1 MLKIN
6 MRSTMIQ
13 RTQIINTTQINNI
26 QFGIQSDKDI
36 VSKSVCVINKP
47 TLAVEP
53 GSVYDPKLGCVENN
67 ARCETCNETVWTCTG
82 HFGHIDLN
90 VPIILF
96 YKQVV
101 TMLKI
106 FCFKCHRLLCT
117 KEELELQGVRG
128 YEKIIAHL
136 STKISFCGNC
146 KAPHCEIKYDPNDN
160 VITAVYKLKNTVETS
175 PLKPEAVKMIFDNI
189 PNEDVAIL
197 GVDPKM
203 FHPKHLVLTKFPVIP
218 TCCRPRMITADN
230 ISDDDLSISLVEIIK
245 ANNLLHRDTSNE
257 KARAVIK
264 FKTLT
269 YCDNSRGKA
278 VHNTNHKPM
287 TGIKER
293 MNKKTGHVRQNLMGK
308 RCDKTARTVVGPDP
322 TLRMNEVAV
331 PEEIA
336 NMLTVPEYVTH
347 LSRDR
352 LTELVNTPGK
362 ASVVIRKNG
371 TRISVPTATVRLG
384 TYLNHGDQIVRDGK
398 TITVTDCKM
407 EIRKGDVITRPPK
420 DGSGQ
425 AKKIPTILPQKKKMT
440 LEIGDKVERFLK
452 DGDFVLLNRQPT
464 LHRNSMQGMKVV
476 VKPGKTLRVN
486 LAIVTGFNMD
496 FDGDEGNMFV
506 EETMEARA
514 ELEYNSNAIYN
525 ILSAQSNKPEMV
537 IVQDSLL
544 GAYKMTEKIQHM
556 SRAHFM
562 KCMMHIT
569 HDYDYLDRLQ
579 QIRAIR
585 NEPNDVYT
593 THALFGFIFPPTFHI
608 DYPNLTIQH
617 GVVTSGFFDKSTLK
631 GGSKLTLIRV
641 LCMEYGVDVT
651 ARFIDNIQFL
661 TNGWLELNPFSVG
674 IQDCLIGD
682 PQKKE
687 EIKNITQKYF
697 LEASN
702 VSKSTDHPQI
712 REARVNCSLNKAKD
726 IGLKIAKEALKLDNN
741 FISTVTSGSKGDYF
755 NIAQITGLL
764 GQQNINGHRPAPTL
778 SNKRRTLIHYPETI
792 DNPALKYRSRGFV
805 ASSFIEGMH
814 PDEMFFHAMT
824 GREGMTKTA
833 MGTATSGYIQRSI
846 VKINEDVKIEY
857 DGTVRDAKKNIYQFA
872 FGNHGFDPAKVDI
885 NEDKGEVYPVNFERL
900 AAKLNR
906 GDGPDN
912 DRTNEAKVLT
922 REEIEDIVEG
932 CVWRSNIPEV
942 IHDQMRRKQDG
953 VLRRELNKIK
963 LVPDKYEDFK
973 RYIIT
978 KYNACRATP
987 GECVGIIGAQSIGE
1001 RQTQTTLNTFH
1012 TAGKLQ
1018 QSGVTRL
1025 EEILNIS
1032 KKVKVKTCVVYFKT
1046 RYETSDTLRKAVGCS
1061 LVGLHFGDLYKTK
1074 PSMEM
1079 DGTSAMLEFELDKKT
1094 MFTNRLNTYKIA
1106 KAICER
1112 EEEIFNKCQCIMG
1125 PTSIKVVFKTQKIF
1139 NEYVT
1144 ALNKVL
1150 VCGMEGVTAMHLDY
1164 NDGEWLVV
1172 TEGSNLK
1179 KMLAHPLIDN
1189 KRLYCND
1196 LWEVYEC
1203 LGISAVRK
1211 MLFDDLKKVVKGV
1224 NTLHIQLLVDKM
1236 TYKGKPC
1243 PITRYTMRNNDVG
1256 PLSKATFE
1264 ESTDILLSAA
1274 MKTEVENN
1282 AGVSAAII
1290 SGNQP
1295 KAGTGFM
1302 GLLVDY
1308 QKIIDAAI
1316 DGYGEGDAVQQPEKD
1331 GVEEKMMIGDG
1342 VLEEGDVDYVPDDDF

>member
-1 MLKIN
+1 
-6 MRSTMIQ
+6 
-13 RTQIINTTQINNI
+13 
-26 QFGIQSDKDI
+26 
-36 VSKSVCVINKP
+36 
-47 TLAVEP
+47 
-53 GSVYDPKLGCVENN
+53 
-67 ARCETCNETVWTCTG
+67 
-82 HFGHIDLN
+82 
-90 VPIILF
+90 
-96 YKQVV
+96 
-101 TMLKI
+101 
-106 FCFKCHRLLCT
+106 
-117 KEELELQGVRG
+117 
-128 YEKIIAHL
+128 
-136 STKISFCGNC
+136 
-146 KAPHCEIKYDPNDN
+146 
-160 VITAVYKLKNTVETS
+160 
-175 PLKPEAVKMIFDNI
+175 
-189 PNEDVAIL
+189 
-197 GVDPKM
+197 
-203 FHPKHLVLTKFPVIP
+203 
-218 TCCRPRMITADN
+218 
-230 ISDDDLSISLVEIIK
+230 
-245 ANNLLHRDTSNE
+245 
-257 KARAVIK
+257 
-264 FKTLT
+264 
-269 YCDNSRGKA
+269 
-278 VHNTNHKPM
+278 
-287 TGIKER
+287 
-293 MNKKTGHVRQNLMGK
+293 
-308 RCDKTARTVVGPDP
+308 
-322 TLRMNEVAV
+322 
-331 PEEIA
+331 
-336 NMLTVPEYVTH
+336 
-347 LSRDR
+347 
-352 LTELVNTPGK
+352 
-362 ASVVIRKNG
+362 
-371 TRISVPTATVRLG
+371 
-384 TYLNHGDQIVRDGK
+384 
-398 TITVTDCKM
+398 
-407 EIRKGDVITRPPK
+407 
-420 DGSGQ
+420 
-425 AKKIPTILPQKKKMT
+425 
-440 LEIGDKVERFLK
+440 
-452 DGDFVLLNRQPT
+452 
-464 LHRNSMQGMKVV
+464 
-476 VKPGKTLRVN
+476 
-486 LAIVTGFNMD
+486 
-496 FDGDEGNMFV
+496 MFV

-556 SRAHFM
+556 SRDHFM

-585 NEPNDVYT
+585 NEPNVYT

-764 GQQNINGHRPAPTL
+764 GQQNLNGHRPTPTL

-792 DNPALKYRSRGFV
+792 NNPARKYRSRGFV
-805 ASSFIEGMH
+805 ASSFIEGMY

-846 VKINEDVKIEY
+846 VKINEDLKIEY

-885 NEDKGEVYPVNFERL
+885 NEAKSEVYPVNFERL

-906 GDGPDN
+906 GDGPNN

-922 REEIEDIVEG
+922 EEEIEDIVEG

-1018 QSGVTRL
+1018 QSGVNRL

-1112 EEEIFNKCQCIMG
+1112 EEEIFTKCQCIIG
-1125 PTSIKVVFKTQKIF
+1125 PTSIKVVFRTQKIF

-1179 KMLAHPLIDN
+1179 RMLAHPLIDN

-1196 LWEVYEC
+1196 FWEVYEC
-1203 LGISAVRK
+1203 LGISSVRQ
-1211 MLFDDLKKVVKGV
+1211 MLFDDLKKVVGGV

-1243 PITRYTMRNNDVG
+1243 SITRYTMRNNDVG

-1264 ESTDILLSAA
+1264 ESIDILLSAA

-1302 GLLVDY
+1302 GLLVDH

-1316 DGYGEGDAVQQPEKD
+1316 DGYGEGDAVVQQQPEKD
-1331 GVEEKMMIGDG
+1331 VEEKMLMIGDG

>member
-1 MLKIN
+1 M
-6 MRSTMIQ
+6 TQ
-13 RTQIINTTQINNI
+13 RTQINTI
-26 QFGIQSDKDI
+26 QFGIQSDRDI
-36 VSKSVCVINKP
+36 VNRSVCVISKP
-47 TLAVEP
+47 TLAVES

-67 ARCETCNETVWTCTG
+67 ARCETCYETVWNCTG
-82 HFGHIDLN
+82 HFGHINLN
-90 VPIILF
+90 VPVILF
-96 YKQVV
+96 YKQAVS
-101 TMLKI
+101 MLKI

-117 KEELELQGVRG
+117 KEELELQDVRG

-136 STKISFCGNC
+136 STKISFCGHCN
-146 KAPHCEIKYDPNDN
+146 APHAEIKYEPNDN
-160 VITAVYKLKNTVETS
+160 IITAVYKLKSTVETS
-175 PLKPEAVKMIFDNI
+175 TLKPEAVKMIFDNI
-189 PNEDVAIL
+189 PPEDVAIL

-230 ISDDDLSISLVEIIK
+230 ISDDDLSISLVDIIK
-245 ANNLLHRDTSNE
+245 ANNLLHKDTANE
-257 KARAVIK
+257 KARAIIK

-293 MNKKTGHVRQNLMGK
+293 ITKKAGHVRQNLMGK

-322 TLRMNEVAV
+322 TLRLNEVAV

-371 TRISVPTATVRLG
+371 TRISVPAATVRLG
-384 TYLNHGDQIVRDGK
+384 TYLNHGDQIVRGGE
-398 TITVTDCKM
+398 TITVADCKM
-407 EIRKGDVITRPPK
+407 EIREGDVITRPPK
-420 DGSGQ
+420 DGSGP
-425 AKKIPTILPQKKKMT
+425 AKKIPTILPQKKKLK
-440 LEIGDKVERFLK
+440 LEIGDRVERFLK

-514 ELEYNSNAIYN
+514 ELEHNSNAIHN

-544 GAYKMTEKIQHM
+544 GAYKMTEKVQRM

-569 HDYDYLDRLQ
+569 HDYDYSDRLR
-579 QIRAIR
+579 QIRAVR
-585 NEPNDVYT
+585 NEPGVYT

-631 GGSKLTLIRV
+631 GSKDSLIRV

-651 ARFIDNIQFL
+651 SRFIDNIQFL

-726 IGLKIAKEALKLDNN
+726 IGLKIAKEALKPDNN

-764 GQQNINGHRPAPTL
+764 GQQNLNGHRPTPTL

-792 DNPALKYRSRGFV
+792 DDPARKYTSRGFV
-805 ASSFIEGMH
+805 ASSFIEGMQ

-846 VKINEDVKIEY
+846 VKINEDMKVEY

-872 FGNHGFDPAKVDI
+872 FGNHGFDPAKVNI
-885 NEDKGEVYPVNFERL
+885 NEAKGEVYPVNVERL

-906 GDGPDN
+906 GAGPES
-912 DRTNEAKVLT
+912 DRTDEAEVLT
-922 REEIEDIVEG
+922 EEEIEDIVEG
-932 CVWRSNIPEV
+932 CAWRSSIPEV
-942 IHDQMRRKQDG
+942 IHDQMRRKQDA
-953 VLRRELNKIK
+953 VLRRELNKVK
-963 LVPDKYEDFK
+963 LVPDKYEEFK
-973 RYIIT
+973 KYIIT
-978 KYNACRATP
+978 KYNTCRATP

-1018 QSGVTRL
+1018 QSGVGRL

-1032 KKVKVKTCVVYFKT
+1032 KKVKVKTCIVYFKT
-1046 RYETSDTLRKAVGCS
+1046 RYETSDALRKAVGCS
-1061 LVGLHFGDLYKTK
+1061 LVGLYFGDLYKTK
-1074 PSMEM
+1074 PSVEM
-1079 DGTSAMLEFELDKKT
+1079 DGTSLEFELDKKT

-1106 KAICER
+1106 SAIRDR
-1112 EEEIFNKCQCIMG
+1112 EEEIFSKCQCIIG
-1125 PTSIKVVFKTQKIF
+1125 PTSIKVIFRTTQKI
-1139 NEYVT
+1139 NEYVA

-1179 KMLAHPLIDN
+1179 RMLAHPLIDN

-1203 LGISAVRK
+1203 LGISAVRQ
-1211 MLFDDLKKVVKGV
+1211 MLFDDLKKVVGGV

-1243 PITRYTMRNNDVG
+1243 SITRYTMRNNDVG

-1264 ESTDILLSAA
+1264 ESTDILLAAA

-1316 DGYGEGDAVQQPEKD
+1316 DGA
-1331 GVEEKMMIGDG
+1331 EKMPDVPAAIEQEAAID
-1342 VLEEGDVDYVPDDDF
+1342 EEDYIPDDDF

>member
-1 MLKIN
+1 MD
-6 MRSTMIQ
+6 Q
-13 RTQIINTTQINNI
+13 RTQINTI

-36 VSKSVCVINKP
+36 VNRSVCVIDKP
-47 TLAVEP
+47 TLVVEP
-53 GSVYDPKLGCVENN
+53 GSVYDPRLGCVENN
-67 ARCETCNETVWTCTG
+67 TRCETCNESVWKCTG

-101 TMLKI
+101 SMLKI
-106 FCFKCHRLLCT
+106 FCFKCHRMLCT
-117 KEELELQGVRG
+117 KEELDLQGMRG
-128 YEKIIAHL
+128 YDKIISHL
-136 STKISFCGNC
+136 SVKISFCGHC
-146 KAPHCEIKYDPNDN
+146 SAPHPDIKYEPNDN
-160 VITAVYKLKNTVETS
+160 IITSVYKFKNTVETS
-175 PLKPEAVKMIFDNI
+175 VLKPEAVKMIFDNI

-203 FHPKHLVLTKFPVIP
+203 FHPKNLVLTKFPVIP
-218 TCCRPRMITADN
+218 TCCRPRMVTPDN
-230 ISDDDLSISLVEIIK
+230 ISDDDLSISLVDIIK
-245 ANNLLHRDTSNE
+245 ANNLLHKDTNNE
-257 KARAVIK
+257 KARAILK

-293 MNKKTGHVRQNLMGK
+293 ITKKTGHVRQNLMGK

-322 TLRMNEVAV
+322 TLKLNEVAV
-331 PEEIA
+331 PQDIA
-336 NMLTVPEYVTH
+336 NMLTIPEYVTYM
-347 LSRDR
+347 SRDR
-352 LTELVNTPGK
+352 LTKLVNTPGK

-371 TRISVPTATVRLG
+371 TRISVPAATVKMG
-384 TYLNHGDQIVRDGK
+384 TYLNHGDQIRRNGE
-398 TITVTDCKM
+398 TIIVTNCKM
-407 EIRKGDVITRPPK
+407 EINDGDDIKRPSK
-420 DGSGQ
+420 DGTGKE
-425 AKKIPTILPQKKKMT
+425 KKIPAILPTKKKLT
-440 LEIGDKVERFLK
+440 LEIGDKVERYLR

-464 LHRNSMQGMKVV
+464 LHRNSMQGMKVI

-514 ELEYNSNAIYN
+514 ELEHNSNAIYN

-544 GAYKMTEKIQHM
+544 GAYKMTEKIQLM
-556 SRAHFM
+556 SKSHFM
-562 KCMMHIT
+562 KCMMHIE
-569 HDYDYLDRLQ
+569 HKYNYSDRLK
-579 QIRAIR
+579 QIRSIR
-585 NEPNDVYT
+585 NEADDIYT
-593 THALFGFIFPPTFHI
+593 THALFGFLFPPNFHI
-608 DYPNLTIQH
+608 DYNNIKIQH

-631 GGSKLTLIRV
+631 GSKGSLIRV

-682 PQKKE
+682 PHKKN

-697 LEASN
+697 LEAIN
-702 VSKSTDHPQI
+702 VSKSTDHQQI
-712 REARVNCSLNKAKD
+712 REARINCTLNKAKD
-726 IGLKIAKEALKLDNN
+726 IGLKIAKEALRPDNN

-764 GQQNINGHRPAPTL
+764 GQQNLNGHRPAPTL
-778 SNKRRTLIHYPETI
+778 SNRKRTLIHYPEVII
-792 DNPALKYRSRGFV
+792 DDPARKYRSRGFV

-846 VKINEDVKIEY
+846 VKINEDLKIEY
-857 DGTVRDAKKNIYQFA
+857 DGTVRDAKKNIYQFS
-872 FGNHGFDPAKVDI
+872 FGNHGFDPAKVNI
-885 NEDKGEVYPVNFERL
+885 NESKGEVYPVNIQRI
-900 AAKLNR
+900 AVKLNR
-906 GDGPDN
+906 GNGPDD
-912 DRTNEAKVLT
+912 DRTKEADVLT
-922 REEIEDIVEG
+922 EDEIEDIVEG
-932 CVWRSNIPEV
+932 CSWRSNIPDV
-942 IHDQMRRKQDG
+942 MNNQIRKKQDS

-963 LVPDKYEDFK
+963 IVPDKYEEFK
-973 RYIIT
+973 KYIID
-978 KYNACRATP
+978 KYHTCRATP
-987 GECVGIIGAQSIGE
+987 GECVGIIGAQSICE
-1001 RQTQTTLNTFH
+1001 HQTQTTLNTFH

-1018 QSGVTRL
+1018 QSGVGRL
-1025 EEILNIS
+1025 EEILNMS
-1032 KKVKVKTCVVYFKT
+1032 KKMKVKTCTIYFKNK
-1046 RYETSDTLRKAVGCS
+1046 YETSDALRKEVGCS
-1061 LVGLHFGDLYKTK
+1061 IVGLYFGDIYNTK

-1079 DGTSAMLEFELDKKT
+1079 DGTSAVFEFDIDPKI
-1094 MFTNRLNTYKIA
+1094 MYINRLNTFKIA
-1106 KAICER
+1106 KAIRDR
-1112 EEEIFNKCQCIMG
+1112 EDEIFSKCSCSIG
-1125 PTSIKVVFKTQKIF
+1125 PTSITITFKSAQKCF
-1139 NEYVT
+1139 NDYIT
-1144 ALNKVL
+1144 TLNKVL
-1150 VCGMEGVTAMHLDY
+1150 VCGMEGVRAAHLDY
-1164 NDGEWLVV
+1164 ENGEWLVV

-1189 KRLYCND
+1189 KRLYCSD
-1196 LWEVYEC
+1196 FWEVYEC
-1203 LGISAVRK
+1203 LGISAVRQ
-1211 MLFDDLKKVVKGV
+1211 MLFDDLKKVIGNV

-1236 TYKGKPC
+1236 TYRGKPC
-1243 PITRYTMRNNDVG
+1243 SITRYTMRNNDVG

-1274 MKTEVENN
+1274 MRTETENN

-1308 QKIIDAAI
+1308 QKIIDSAI
-1316 DGYGEGDAVQQPEKD
+1316 EGHTNDNTDEVY
-1331 GVEEKMMIGDG
+1331 EENIY
-1342 VLEEGDVDYVPDDDF
+1342 VDEDEYIPDDDF

>member
-1 MLKIN
+1 
-6 MRSTMIQ
+6 
-13 RTQIINTTQINNI
+13 
-26 QFGIQSDKDI
+26 
-36 VSKSVCVINKP
+36 
-47 TLAVEP
+47 
-53 GSVYDPKLGCVENN
+53 
-67 ARCETCNETVWTCTG
+67 
-82 HFGHIDLN
+82 
-90 VPIILF
+90 
-96 YKQVV
+96 VV
-101 TMLKI
+101 GMLKI

-117 KEELELQGVRG
+117 KEELELQGMRG

-136 STKISFCGNC
+136 STKISFCGYCN
-146 KAPHCEIKYDPNDN
+146 APHPEIKYEPNDN
-160 VITAVYKLKNTVETS
+160 VITAVYKFKNTVETS
-175 PLKPEAVKMIFDNI
+175 TLKPEAVKMIFDNI
-189 PNEDVAIL
+189 PHEDVAIL

-218 TCCRPRMITADN
+218 TCCRPRMVTADN
-230 ISDDDLSISLVEIIK
+230 ISDDDLSISLVDIIK
-245 ANNLLHRDTSNE
+245 ANNLLHKDTTNE
-257 KARAVIK
+257 KARAIIK

-287 TGIKER
+287 AGIKER
-293 MNKKTGHVRQNLMGK
+293 ITKKTGHVRQNLMGK

-322 TLRMNEVAV
+322 TLRLNEVAV
-331 PEEIA
+331 PEDIA
-336 NMLTVPEYVTH
+336 NMLTIPEYVTH
-347 LSRDR
+347 LSRNR

-371 TRISVPTATVRLG
+371 TRISVPAATVKLG
-384 TYLNHGDQIVRDGK
+384 TYLNHGDKIVRDGVE
-398 TITVTDCKM
+398 IRVTDCKM
-407 EIRKGDVITRPPK
+407 EIKEGDVITRPPK
-420 DGSGQ
+420 DGNGQ
-425 AKKIPTILPQKKKMT
+425 VKKIPTILPQKKTLT
-440 LEIGDKVERFLK
+440 LEIGDRVERFLK

-506 EETMEARA
+506 EETVEARA
-514 ELEYNSNAIYN
+514 ELEHNSNAIYN

-569 HDYDYLDRLQ
+569 HDYDYSDRLQ
-579 QIRAIR
+579 QIRTIR
-585 NEPNDVYT
+585 NEADDVYS
-593 THALFGFIFPPTFHI
+593 THALFGFLFPPTFHI
-608 DYPNLTIQH
+608 DYPNLKIQH

-631 GGSKLTLIRV
+631 GSLIRV

-682 PQKKE
+682 PQKKK

-726 IGLKIAKEALKLDNN
+726 IGLKIAKEALKPDNN

-764 GQQNINGHRPAPTL
+764 GQQNLNGHRPTPTL
-778 SNKRRTLIHYPETI
+778 TNKRRTLIHYPETI
-792 DNPALKYRSRGFV
+792 IDDPARKYRSRGFV

-846 VKINEDVKIEY
+846 VKINEDLKVEY

-872 FGNHGFDPAKVDI
+872 FGNHGFDPAKVNI
-885 NEDKGEVYPVNFERL
+885 NETKGEVYPVNIERL

-906 GDGPDN
+906 GDNPN
-912 DRTNEAKVLT
+912 DDKTDEAEVLT
-922 REEIEDIVEG
+922 EEEIEDIVGG
-932 CVWRSNIPEV
+932 CMWRSNIPD
-942 IHDQMRRKQDG
+942 IMHDQIKKKHEG
-953 VLRRELNKIK
+953 VLRRELNKVK
-963 LVPDKYEDFK
+963 LVPDKYNEFK

-978 KYNACRATP
+978 KYNVCRATP

-1018 QSGVTRL
+1018 QSGVGRL
-1025 EEILNIS
+1025 EEILNMS
-1032 KKVKVKTCVVYFKT
+1032 KKLKVKTCTVYFKT
-1046 RYETSDTLRKAVGCS
+1046 KYETSDALRKAIGCS
-1061 LVGLHFGDLYKTK
+1061 LVGLHFGDMYKTK

-1079 DGTSAMLEFELDKKT
+1079 DGTSAVLEFELDKKT

-1106 KAICER
+1106 LAIRDR
-1112 EEEIFNKCQCIMG
+1112 EEEIFSKCQCSIG
-1125 PTSIKVVFKTQKIF
+1125 PTSITVTFKAAQKGF
-1139 NEYVT
+1139 NDYLT
-1144 ALNKVL
+1144 ALNKIL

-1179 KMLAHPLIDN
+1179 RMLAHPLIDN

-1196 LWEVYEC
+1196 FWEVYEC
-1203 LGISAVRK
+1203 LGISGVRQ
-1211 MLFDDLKKVVKGV
+1211 MLFDDLKKVVGGV

-1236 TYKGKPC
+1236 TYRGKPC
-1243 PITRYTMRNNDVG
+1243 SITRYTMRNNDVG

-1274 MKTEVENN
+1274 MRTEFENN

-1308 QKIIDAAI
+1308 QKLID
-1316 DGYGEGDAVQQPEKD
+1316 EAVK
-1331 GVEEKMMIGDG
+1331 GVDE
-1342 VLEEGDVDYVPDDDF
+1342 DDDVQTPIEVCEDDYIPDEDF

>member
-1 MLKIN
+1 
-6 MRSTMIQ
+6 
-13 RTQIINTTQINNI
+13 
-26 QFGIQSDKDI
+26 
-36 VSKSVCVINKP
+36 
-47 TLAVEP
+47 
-53 GSVYDPKLGCVENN
+53 
-67 ARCETCNETVWTCTG
+67 
-82 HFGHIDLN
+82 
-90 VPIILF
+90 
-96 YKQVV
+96 
-101 TMLKI
+101 
-106 FCFKCHRLLCT
+106 
-117 KEELELQGVRG
+117 
-128 YEKIIAHL
+128 
-136 STKISFCGNC
+136 
-146 KAPHCEIKYDPNDN
+146 
-160 VITAVYKLKNTVETS
+160 
-175 PLKPEAVKMIFDNI
+175 
-189 PNEDVAIL
+189 
-197 GVDPKM
+197 
-203 FHPKHLVLTKFPVIP
+203 
-218 TCCRPRMITADN
+218 
-230 ISDDDLSISLVEIIK
+230 
-245 ANNLLHRDTSNE
+245 
-257 KARAVIK
+257 
-264 FKTLT
+264 
-269 YCDNSRGKA
+269 
-278 VHNTNHKPM
+278 
-287 TGIKER
+287 
-293 MNKKTGHVRQNLMGK
+293 
-308 RCDKTARTVVGPDP
+308 
-322 TLRMNEVAV
+322 
-331 PEEIA
+331 
-336 NMLTVPEYVTH
+336 
-347 LSRDR
+347 
-352 LTELVNTPGK
+352 
-362 ASVVIRKNG
+362 
-371 TRISVPTATVRLG
+371 
-384 TYLNHGDQIVRDGK
+384 
-398 TITVTDCKM
+398 
-407 EIRKGDVITRPPK
+407 
-420 DGSGQ
+420 
-425 AKKIPTILPQKKKMT
+425 
-440 LEIGDKVERFLK
+440 
-452 DGDFVLLNRQPT
+452 
-464 LHRNSMQGMKVV
+464 
-476 VKPGKTLRVN
+476 
-486 LAIVTGFNMD
+486 
-496 FDGDEGNMFV
+496 MFV
-506 EETMEARA
+506 EETIEARA
-514 ELEYNSNAIYN
+514 ELEHNSNAIYN

-569 HDYDYLDRLQ
+569 HDYDYSDRLQ

-585 NEPNDVYT
+585 NEPNVYT

-608 DYPNLTIQH
+608 DYPSLKIQH
-617 GVVTSGFFDKSTLK
+617 GVVTAGFFDKATLK
-631 GGSKLTLIRV
+631 GLIRV

-726 IGLKIAKEALKLDNN
+726 IGLKIAKEALKPDNN

-764 GQQNINGHRPAPTL
+764 GQQNLNGHRPTPTL

-792 DNPALKYRSRGFV
+792 RDDPAREYTSRGFV

-824 GREGMTKTA
+824 GREGMTNTA
-833 MGTATSGYIQRSI
+833 MGTATSGYMQRSI
-846 VKINEDVKIEY
+846 VKINEDIKVEY

-885 NEDKGEVYPVNFERL
+885 NEAKGEVYPVNVERL

-906 GDGPDN
+906 GDCPDN
-912 DRTNEAKVLT
+912 DRTNESDFLT
-922 REEIEDIVEG
+922 EEEIEDIVEG

-953 VLRRELNKIK
+953 VLRRELNRIK
-963 LVPDKYEDFK
+963 LVPDKYDEFK
-973 RYIIT
+973 SYIIT

-1018 QSGVTRL
+1018 QSGVGRL

-1032 KKVKVKTCVVYFKT
+1032 KKVKVKTCIVYFKT

-1079 DGTSAMLEFELDKKT
+1079 DGTSAMLDFELDKKT

-1106 KAICER
+1106 NAIRER
-1112 EEEIFNKCQCIMG
+1112 EEDIFNKCQCIIG
-1125 PTSIKVVFKTQKIF
+1125 PTSIKVIFRTTQKTF

-1179 KMLAHPLIDN
+1179 RMLAHPLIDN

-1203 LGISAVRK
+1203 LGISSVRQ
-1211 MLFDDLKKVVKGV
+1211 MLFDDLKKVVAGV

-1243 PITRYTMRNNDVG
+1243 SITRYTMRNNDVG

-1316 DGYGEGDAVQQPEKD
+1316 DGYAEGDDSVQQQPEKD
-1331 GVEEKMMIGDG
+1331 ALQEKIPATIE
-1342 VLEEGDVDYVPDDDF
+1342 EEGEVDYVPDDF

>member
-1 MLKIN
+1 M
-6 MRSTMIQ
+6 
-13 RTQIINTTQINNI
+13 
-26 QFGIQSDKDI
+26 
-36 VSKSVCVINKP
+36 V
-47 TLAVEP
+47 
-53 GSVYDPKLGCVENN
+53 
-67 ARCETCNETVWTCTG
+67 
-82 HFGHIDLN
+82 
-90 VPIILF
+90 
-96 YKQVV
+96 
-101 TMLKI
+101 
-106 FCFKCHRLLCT
+106 
-117 KEELELQGVRG
+117 
-128 YEKIIAHL
+128 
-136 STKISFCGNC
+136 
-146 KAPHCEIKYDPNDN
+146 
-160 VITAVYKLKNTVETS
+160 
-175 PLKPEAVKMIFDNI
+175 
-189 PNEDVAIL
+189 
-197 GVDPKM
+197 
-203 FHPKHLVLTKFPVIP
+203 
-218 TCCRPRMITADN
+218 TADN
-230 ISDDDLSISLVEIIK
+230 ISDDDLSISLIDIIK
-245 ANNLLHRDTSNE
+245 ANNLLHKDTTNE
-257 KARAVIK
+257 KARAIIK

-293 MNKKTGHVRQNLMGK
+293 ITKKTGHVRQNLMGK

-322 TLRMNEVAV
+322 TLRLNEVAV
-331 PEEIA
+331 PQDIA
-336 NMLTVPEYVTH
+336 NVLTIPEYVTH
-347 LSRDR
+347 LSLDR

-371 TRISVPTATVRLG
+371 TRISVPAATVKLG
-384 TYLNHGDQIVRDGK
+384 TYLNHGDLIVRGGR

-407 EIRKGDVITRPPK
+407 EIKEGDVITRPPK
-420 DGSGQ
+420 EGSGQ
-425 AKKIPTILPQKKKMT
+425 AKKIPTILPQKKTLT

-464 LHRNSMQGMKVV
+464 LHRNSMQGMKVI

-514 ELEYNSNAIYN
+514 ELEHNSNAIYN

-544 GAYKMTEKIQHM
+544 GAYKMTEKIQYM
-556 SRAHFM
+556 SRDHFM

-569 HDYDYLDRLQ
+569 HDYDYSDRLQ

-593 THALFGFIFPPTFHI
+593 THALFGFLFPTTFHI

-617 GVVTSGFFDKSTLK
+617 GVVTAGFFDKSTLK
-631 GGSKLTLIRV
+631 GSKKSLIRV

-651 ARFIDNIQFL
+651 AGFIDNIQFL

-682 PQKKE
+682 PQKKK

-712 REARVNCSLNKAKD
+712 REARINCSLNKAKD
-726 IGLKIAKEALKLDNN
+726 IGLRIAKEALKPDNN

-764 GQQNINGHRPAPTL
+764 GQQNLNGHRPIPTL
-778 SNKRRTLIHYPETI
+778 SNKRRTLIHYPEKII
-792 DNPALKYRSRGFV
+792 DDPAREYRSRGFV

-846 VKINEDVKIEY
+846 VKINEDLKVEY

-872 FGNHGFDPAKVDI
+872 FGNHGFDPSKVNI
-885 NEDKGEVYPVNFERL
+885 NEAKGEVYPVNIERL
-900 AAKLNR
+900 AAKLNK
-906 GDGPDN
+906 GDGPDD
-912 DRTNEAKVLT
+912 DRTGEAEVLT
-922 REEIEDIVEG
+922 EEDIEDIVEG
-932 CVWRSNIPEV
+932 CAWRSNIPGV
-942 IHDQMRRKQDG
+942 MYDQMMKKQDG

-963 LVPDKYEDFK
+963 LVPDKYEEFK
-973 RYIIT
+973 EYIIT

-1018 QSGVTRL
+1018 QSGVGRL
-1025 EEILNIS
+1025 EEILNMS
-1032 KKVKVKTCVVYFKT
+1032 KKLKVRTCTVYFKT
-1046 RYETSDTLRKAVGCS
+1046 KYETSDALRKAIGCS
-1061 LVGLHFGDLYKTK
+1061 LVGRHFGDMYKTT
-1074 PSMEM
+1074 PTMEM
-1079 DGTSAMLEFELDKKT
+1079 DGSSAVFEFELDKKT

-1106 KAICER
+1106 KAIRER
-1112 EEEIFNKCQCIMG
+1112 EDEIFNTCQCSIG
-1125 PTSIKVVFKTQKIF
+1125 PDTITVTFRNAHTSFK
-1139 NEYVT
+1139 EYIT

-1150 VCGMEGVTAMHLDY
+1150 VCGMEGVTAIHLDY

-1179 KMLAHPLIDN
+1179 RMLAHPLIDN
-1189 KRLYCND
+1189 KKLYCND
-1196 LWEVYEC
+1196 FWEVYEC
-1203 LGISAVRK
+1203 LGISAVRQ
-1211 MLFDDLKKVVKGV
+1211 MLFDDLKKVVGGV
-1224 NTLHIQLLVDKM
+1224 NTLHIRLLVDKM
-1236 TYKGKPC
+1236 TYRGKPC
-1243 PITRYTMRNNDVG
+1243 SITRYTMRNNDVG

-1264 ESTDILLSAA
+1264 ESTDILLNAA
-1274 MKTEVENN
+1274 MRTEIENN

-1295 KAGTGFM
+1295 KVGTGFM
-1302 GLLVDY
+1302 GLLVDH

-1316 DGYGEGDAVQQPEKD
+1316 NGYDEDDEDDHIQPQNEHVPHKD
-1331 GVEEKMMIGDG
+1331 KDE
-1342 VLEEGDVDYVPDDDF
+1342 YVPDDDF